1 MIQVQN
7 LGLTL
12 GGKAIL
18 QNLTF
23 TLAPGTVTAVL
34 GANGA
39 GKSSLLALLGG
50 DRPPT
55 AGTLTWFDR
64 PLSAWSAGDLA
75 RHRALV
81 PQATHL
87 AFPFTVEEVVALGRL
102 PHQNSACDRMALAA
116 IRRQLHLEAF
126 WSRPYASLSGGEQQR
141 VQFARALAQ
150 LWYPPGDAP
159 PRVLLLDE
167 ATAALDL
174 KHQIV
179 ILETARDLAA
189 QDGVT
194 VVAILHDLTLAAR
207 VADAA
212 LLLHHGQLLR
222 SGPLAQVIEA
232 AALSEAYDTP
242 VAVLRHP
249 KTGRLLVSAA

>member
-1 MIQVQN
+1 MIQAQN
-7 LGLTL
+7 LGLSL
-12 GGKAIL
+12 SGKAIL
-18 QNLTF
+18 RDLSF
-23 TLAPGTVTAVL
+23 TLTPGTVTAVL

-39 GKSSLLALLGG
+39 GKSSLLTLLGG

-55 AGTLTWFDR
+55 SGTITWFEQ
-64 PLSAWSAGDLA
+64 PLSAWSAQDLA
-75 RHRALV
+75 CHRALV

-102 PHQNSACDRMALAA
+102 PHTSSALDRMALAA
-116 IRRQLHLEAF
+116 VCRQLHLEAL
-126 WSRPYASLSGGEQQR
+126 WNRPYASLSGGEQQR

-150 LWYPPGDAP
+150 LWYPPGEAP

-174 KHQIV
+174 KHQIA
-179 ILETARDLAA
+179 ILTAARDLAV
-189 QDGVT
+189 QEKVT

-212 LLLHHGQLLR
+212 LLLHRGHLLR
-222 SGPLAQVIEA
+222 AGPIGAVIDA

-242 VAVLRHP
+242 VSVLRHP
-249 KTGRLLVSAA
+249 DTGRLLVSAA